1 MKSISWKQVIVYL
14 LVLAVAY
21 FLFSLADGSNPF
33 TSSLFTSSDSQQ
45 NSQTNA
51 NSQSQT
57 SFSSGNISINNLPP
71 EGRATLQLIKNGGPF
86 PYSKDGTVFSNY
98 EGLLPKKPNGYY
110 REYTVIT
117 PGSPDRGAR
126 RIVAGENKDYYYTSD
141 HYSSFK
147 LIQE

>member
-33 TSSLFTSSDSQQ
+33 TSPIFTSSDSQQ
-45 NSQTNA
+45 NSQ
-51 NSQSQT
+51 SQT
-57 SFSSGNISINNLPP
+57 SFSSGDISINDLPL
-71 EGRATLQLIKNGGPF
+71 EGRTTLQLIKNGGPF

-98 EGLLPKKPNGYY
+98 EGLLPKKANGYY

-147 LIQE
+147 LIRD